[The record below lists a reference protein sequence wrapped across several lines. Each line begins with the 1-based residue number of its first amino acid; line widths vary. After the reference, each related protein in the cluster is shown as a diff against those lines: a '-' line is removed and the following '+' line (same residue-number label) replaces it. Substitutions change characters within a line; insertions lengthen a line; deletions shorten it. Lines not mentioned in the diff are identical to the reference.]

1 MSIDVTRDGAVAT
14 VTVNA
19 PERLNALSTD
29 LLTELDAAF
38 REIGPDDGV
47 RAVIFTGAG
56 DRAFI
61 AGANIK
67 EMATKSRDEAL
78 AFARLGHAVASAIEG
93 LPQPVIAAVNGFALG
108 GGCELALACDIR
120 HCSDNAIFA
129 QPEVQLGIP
138 PGWGGTQRLARA
150 VGPGYAA
157 EMIYTGKRVDAPEAL
172 RIGLV
177 NAVHAPAALMDNVR
191 ELATTIAQAGP
202 QAVRASKRLLAL
214 TRGASAA
221 GALAE
226 EARTFADLFEG
237 DEQREGM
244 AAFVEKRKPAFAQ
257 GGTGEHA

>member
-1 MSIDVTRDGAVAT
+1 MSIDVGRDGAVAT

-29 LLTELDAAF
+29 LLEGLATAF
-38 REIGPDDGV
+38 REIGADDSV

-78 AFARLGHAVASAIEG
+78 EFARLGHAVASAIES
-93 LPQPVIAAVNGFALG
+93 LPQPVIAAINGFALG
-108 GGCELALACDIR
+108 GGCELSLACDIR
-120 HCSDNAIFA
+120 HCSENAVFA

-138 PGWGGTQRLARA
+138 PGWGGTQRLVRA

-157 EMIYTGKRVDAPEAL
+157 EMIYTGKRVGAQEAL

-177 NAVHAPAALMDNVR
+177 NAVHESGALMDDVR
-191 ELATTIAQAGP
+191 ELAATIAQAGP
-202 QAVRASKRLLAL
+202 QAVRASKRLLGL
-214 TRGASAA
+214 TRGANAA

-244 AAFVEKRKPAFAQ
+244 AAFVDKRTPAFAQ
-257 GGTGEHA
+257 GVTGENA

>member
-177 NAVHAPAALMDNVR
+177 NAVHAPAALTDNVR

-244 AAFVEKRKPAFAQ
+244 AAFAEKRKPAFAQ

>member
-1 MSIDVTRDGAVAT
+1 MSIEMTRDGAVAT

-29 LLTELDAAF
+29 LLEQLAAAF
-38 REIGPDDGV
+38 REVGADDDV

-56 DRAFI
+56 ERAFI

-78 AFARLGHAVASAIEG
+78 VFARLGHAVASAIES

-120 HCSDNAIFA
+120 HCAENAVFA

-150 VGPGYAA
+150 VGSGYAA
-157 EMIYTGKRVDAPEAL
+157 EMIYTGKRVDAAEAL

-177 NAVHAPAALMDNVR
+177 NAVHPQAELMAEVGK
-191 ELATTIAQAGP
+191 LAQAIAAAGP
-202 QAVRASKRLLAL
+202 LAVRASKRLLGL
-214 TRGASAA
+214 TRGATAV
-221 GALAE
+221 GALGE

-244 AAFVEKRKPAFAQ
+244 AAFVEKRRPAFAQ
-257 GGTGEHA
+257 GGTGENA